1 MLLTA
6 LIMRRGTST
15 VFLSLALG
23 LGGLSWAGFGV
34 NKSLSSIII
43 TDDKT
48 DANDKTVERY
58 LLFLGLGNPCWSVLE
73 LIQCHHRC
81 IVAIMDSNYS
91 KSFVFLGSGLDLGWR
106 NHFQSVMAIACH
118 CIRVIQILPNSE
130 TNLYKENNHHI
141 PGEPL
146 GHSTTVRTN
155 PDGNKQHGEHFWI
168 RWVNLFCLNTES
180 HFHIVQG
187 CFDKNLIMAMPNVE
201 GWNTSR
207 YNESNTYRDSDQG
220 QG

>member
-58 LLFLGLGNPCWSVLE
+58 LLFLVLE
-73 LIQCHHRC
+73 
-81 IVAIMDSNYS
+81 
-91 KSFVFLGSGLDLGWR
+91 
-106 NHFQSVMAIACH
+106 
-118 CIRVIQILPNSE
+118 
-130 TNLYKENNHHI
+130 I
-141 PGEPL
+141 PAGP
-146 GHSTTVRTN
+146 
-155 PDGNKQHGEHFWI
+155 F
-168 RWVNLFCLNTES
+168 
-180 HFHIVQG
+180 
-187 CFDKNLIMAMPNVE
+187 
-201 GWNTSR
+201 
-207 YNESNTYRDSDQG
+207 
-220 QG
+220 